1 MLTDLFPR
9 AHGRFLSLQALGGV
23 VEGFAQWLVDQDY
36 TRTAVRRHVRC
47 TRRLDRMLRQRGCHH
62 FTEITSAVLSACG
75 PTPVR
80 RRADISLAATIRC
93 WHRYLQERGL
103 IAVAPP
109 PGSPSRRLLAA
120 YADHLRD
127 VRGLAVLTI
136 TAHVRDVAE
145 LLRALDYDTNTARLQ
160 ALSVRDMEEFLQVV
174 GRRQARGAL
183 QHVVAH
189 LRGFVRFL
197 AVTGEVRPGL
207 DTQIDTPRVYRL
219 EQLPRALPWD
229 TVQKFLQAI
238 DRRTP
243 KGRRDFAMFLLIATY
258 GLRTSEVAA
267 LTLDAIEW
275 RARRIRIVLRKG
287 GTPLLLPLTDD
298 VAAALVA
305 YLRRGRPRLAC
316 REVFLR
322 CRAPAGAVERT
333 AVTDAFQRWSRQSG
347 LPISFQGPHCLRHSY
362 AVHLLRQG
370 VSLKTIGDVLG
381 HRTAEATCIYLRLSL
396 DDLRGVALPLPQP
409 HPSAP
414 TRAPEVAP

>member
-1 MLTDLFPR
+1 MLMELFPR
-9 AHGRFLSLQALGGV
+9 VHGRFLLLQVLGGV
-23 VEGFAQWLVDQDY
+23 IEGFAQWLVDQDY
-36 TRTAVRRHVRC
+36 TRTAVRGHVRC
-47 TRRLDRMLRQRGCHH
+47 TRRLDRLLQQRECHRL
-62 FTEITSAVLSACG
+62 TDITSEGLSTCV
-75 PTPVR
+75 PTHVR
-80 RRADISLAATIRC
+80 RRADISLAATTRC

-109 PGSPSRRLLAA
+109 PASPSRRLLAA

-136 TAHVRDVAE
+136 TAHMRDIAE
-145 LLRALDYDTNTARLQ
+145 LLREIDYDTNTARRQ
-160 ALSVRDMEEFLQVV
+160 ALSVRGIEEFLHVV

-189 LRGFVRFL
+189 MRGLLRFL
-197 AVTGEVRPGL
+197 ALTGEVRPGL
-207 DTQIDTPRVYRL
+207 ETQIDTPRVYRL

-229 TVQKFLQAI
+229 IVQKFLRAI

-243 KGRRDFAMFLLIATY
+243 KGRRDFAMFLLMASY
-258 GLRTSEVAA
+258 GLRTNEVAA

-305 YLRRGRPRLAC
+305 YLRRGRPPLAC

-322 CRAPAGAVERT
+322 CRAPAGLIERT
-333 AVTDAFQRWSRQSG
+333 AVTDAFQYWSRHSG
-347 LPISFQGPHCLRHSY
+347 LPISFQGPHCLRHSF
-362 AVHLLRQG
+362 AVHLLRRG

-381 HRTAEATCIYLRLSL
+381 HRTAEATCVYLRLSI
-396 DDLRGVALPLPQP
+396 DDLRDVALSLPRT
-409 HPSAP
+409 SAP
-414 TRAPEVAP
+414 AHAPEGAS